1 MLTPSPHK
9 WSPRPYNRFSYN
21 SFVSHVYTFYVLQLY
36 ILAESTAQTFIQEF
50 FLILCSVWFKW
61 FIYISCRHFSC
72 YVIVRKIHN
81 LKYTLYTYMF
91 KVALVE
97 ISIGEDVPKSLLI
110 LFSICTTLLVSVHL
124 LALMISTCI
133 LPHIEAVS
141 IVLEFKE
148 IIFVTII
155 FEYFYFNYN
164 FVWLL
169 H

>member
-1 MLTPSPHK
+1 
-9 WSPRPYNRFSYN
+9 
-21 SFVSHVYTFYVLQLY
+21 
-36 ILAESTAQTFIQEF
+36 
-50 FLILCSVWFKW
+50 
-61 FIYISCRHFSC
+61 
-72 YVIVRKIHN
+72 
-81 LKYTLYTYMF
+81 MF